1 MTAPS
6 PRACDSSIPPELVTA
21 PGACSAPGACR
32 HPPAACS
39 AALRLFSASATCS
52 VAIKPPQPG
61 KPSSPPAPESN
72 RACVKSSTPE
82 SNHACVKTLQGP
94 VRCSFS
100 ILFGFSFQSRFMP
113 KTCAMVKHGDAVFFF
128 ATPEG
133 TSGAL
138 GTGRSR
144 AVARTTFFFGDLRKS
159 NRQQWATQR
168 ENIRQAV
175 EAGSRARDTDD
186 GSRVL
191 GLRRG
196 RGAYALLQ
204 RADGGALLGLGRPTS
219 ACSGRARPTTC
230 YCRTGSGA

>member
-1 MTAPS
+1 M
-6 PRACDSSIPPELVTA
+6 TA
-21 PGACSAPGACR
+21 PGACSAPPFPVPARHSPVPAR

-52 VAIKPPQPG
+52 VAIKP
-61 KPSSPPAPESN
+61 SSPPNPGKQS
-72 RACVKSSTPE
+72 CVRQELTPPPRKAIM
-82 SNHACVKTLQGP
+82 HASRPCTVLVQHP
-94 VRCSFS
+94 VRL
-100 ILFGFSFQSRFMP
+100 LFPITFHAKNVWGRGGAGRLPGPLFFWRSTKKQS
-113 KTCAMVKHGDAVFFF
+113 
-128 ATPEG
+128 
-133 TSGAL
+133 
-138 GTGRSR
+138 
-144 AVARTTFFFGDLRKS
+144 TTMAS
-159 NRQQWATQR
+159 WATQR

-204 RADGGALLGLGRPTS
+204 RADGSVTRAGRPTS
-219 ACSGRARPTTC
+219 ACSGGSQSRGPSTQNSRWSGRARPTTC

>member
-1 MTAPS
+1 MGPKRSLTAPS
-6 PRACDSSIPPELVTA
+6 PPSLCQLVVPARHPPP
-21 PGACSAPGACR
+21 PGACV
-32 HPPAACS
+32 
-39 AALRLFSASATCS
+39 RLFSASATCS

-61 KPSSPPAPESN
+61 KPSSPP
-72 RACVKSSTPE
+72 TPE

-133 TSGAL
+133 TPGAL

-144 AVARTTFFFGDLRKS
+144 AVGRTTFFFWRSAKKQS
-159 NRQQWATQR
+159 TTMASWATQR

-204 RADGGALLGLGRPTS
+204 RADGSVTRAGEAYFGMLGRQPESRTFDPRQPLVREG
-219 ACSGRARPTTC
+219 AAR
-230 YCRTGSGA
+230 RTGSGA